1 MEKTIKKI
9 GFGSVVLLIINSI
22 IGSGIFLSPGNVTSI
37 AGKWAPFIY
46 LFAGVFATILALT
59 FASAAKYVNKNGAA
73 YAYTK
78 AAFGENF
85 GFYMG
90 VTRVIVAAI
99 AWGVLA
105 TALVKTI
112 LQILGIEATFWPV
125 TAGFLI
131 LMVLLLVMNL
141 FGIKVLTY
149 ISNLS
154 TIGKLFALGIVIVAG
169 IVILVKTGQSHFS
182 EIDSLVNKDGVL
194 VSSTINFTTIVTAT
208 IAAFYAFTGFE
219 GVAVGASDM
228 EKPEKNLPKAIPLA
242 MLIIIIAYFGSVLVA
257 MMLNP
262 VALVESKQVVRLAA
276 VFSNKVISNLVVLG
290 ALVSI
295 FGINVVASFT
305 SPRIIEAMAKEGQIP
320 RYFAKRTK
328 KDFPLRSF
336 ILMGLIA
343 IAFPMAF
350 AYSMDSIMTIS
361 VISRFVQFLIV
372 PVCVIMFYFGKS
384 KEPILQPKKSKF
396 LDVVLPSIS
405 IVIAIILLA
414 KYNWVGQF
422 STTNDAGE
430 SMANWYAIAAMIVG
444 YVVLPALLFVYKN
457 HRKEGKES
465 AGKLVE

>member
-1 MEKTIKKI
+1 MDKAIKKM
-9 GFGSVVLLIINSI
+9 GFGSMLLLVINSI
-22 IGSGIFLSPGNVTSI
+22 IGSGIFLSPGGVTEI

-78 AAFGENF
+78 AAFGDNF

-105 TALVKTI
+105 TAFVKTI
-112 LQILGIEATFWPV
+112 LQIFSIEATFWAV
-125 TAGFLI
+125 TIGFLI
-131 LMVLLLVMNL
+131 LMALLLGMNL
-141 FGIKVLTY
+141 FGMRVLTF
-149 ISNLS
+149 IGNLA
-154 TIGKLFALGIVIVAG
+154 TIGKLFALGLVIVAG
-169 IVILVKTGQSHFS
+169 VVILIMTGQSHFN
-182 EIDSLVNKDGVL
+182 EIDTLVNSDGVL

-208 IAAFYAFTGFE
+208 ITAFYAFTGFE

-242 MLIIIIAYFGSVLVA
+242 MLVIIIAYFGSVLVA

-262 VALVESKQVVRLAA
+262 IALVESDQVVRLAA
-276 VFSNKVISNLVVLG
+276 VFSNKVISSLVIIG

-295 FGINVVASFT
+295 FGINVAASFT
-305 SPRIIEAMAKEGQIP
+305 SPRIVEAMAKEGQIP
-320 RYFAKRTK
+320 EFFAKRTK
-328 KDFPLRSF
+328 KNFPLRSF
-336 ILMGLIA
+336 WLMAVIA

-350 AYSMDSIMTIS
+350 AYDMTSIMTIS

-384 KEPILQPKKSKF
+384 KEPILQPQKNKF
-396 LDVVLPSIS
+396 LDVVLPALSI
-405 IVIAIILLA
+405 IIALILLF

-422 STTNDAGE
+422 TTENGAV
-430 SMANWYAIAAMIVG
+430 NWYAIAAMVVG
-444 YVVLPALLFVYKN
+444 YVVLPAILFVYKN
-457 HRKEGKES
+457 NRKDKKES
-465 AGKLVE
+465 VSTK